1 MRLRWRER
9 EREWTE
15 GTKGKQYERQEEPE
29 VCVGFGVAQRGK
41 GERNVGEHRGA
52 VREVSER

>member
-29 VCVGFGVAQRGK
+29 VCVGFGVA
-41 GERNVGEHRGA
+41 
-52 VREVSER
+52 